1 MQISPVIRSVI
12 AFFFVSIIVA
22 AFFCLPEWSFAR
34 NLFQYKDTI
43 STSAPEQYANHTLSF
58 TILTP
63 VPPEGY
69 IEVIP
74 PTGFTTV
81 GTSTFAEQRN
91 VELLVNG
98 VPRVVGPTLSLT
110 EDEVTILPGSPGL
123 IRYTLNSS
131 AGISAGS
138 QVQLKI
144 GNHTSNALAP
154 GFAFSTSTGTT
165 TTPGDIKPIQN
176 SVDTGTHEVDMRVY
190 DSFGAEIANGG
201 FLIALIERVG
211 VGPVDTKEFIPPLR
225 FNGLPTSTVGGTTL
239 NVEISLETDEFAY
252 CRFSRTPNTD
262 YDLMSAVFS
271 NTGLI
276 FHTTVVSVTPNSQQD
291 FYVRCRDDEN
301 NKNIDDY
308 PISFFVN
315 ALPTGSSTENG
326 DGSGTGSGT
335 GGAGS
340 GSGSGEG
347 NLGGS
352 GSGGGSNTGS
362 SGGGSGGGGGGG
374 SGGGSGSGSG
384 GGFESSPA
392 PFRSGDAQVE
402 ITGFASPRAKITALV
417 DGKVAANAT
426 ADGNGAYSV
435 LIDKIARGAYTFG
448 VYATDVANTKSST
461 FSTSFTVTGARTS
474 ALSNINIAPSILVT
488 PNPVT
493 PPAQLT
499 ISGYTIPNA
508 TVTIENEKDRSAASR
523 KSFTATANNSGAWS
537 IPVPTDGFS
546 DGTYKVRAKAV
557 RDSTIV
563 NFSQYTLY
571 GVGAGART
579 GNNSDLNRDGKVN
592 LTDFSILLFW
602 WNTNGGD
609 SNPPADISQ
618 DSRVNLT
625 DFSILLFNWTG

>member
-1 MQISPVIRSVI
+1 
-12 AFFFVSIIVA
+12 
-22 AFFCLPEWSFAR
+22 
-34 NLFQYKDTI
+34 
-43 STSAPEQYANHTLSF
+43 
-58 TILTP
+58 
-63 VPPEGY
+63 
-69 IEVIP
+69 
-74 PTGFTTV
+74 
-81 GTSTFAEQRN
+81 
-91 VELLVNG
+91 
-98 VPRVVGPTLSLT
+98 
-110 EDEVTILPGSPGL
+110 
-123 IRYTLNSS
+123 
-131 AGISAGS
+131 
-138 QVQLKI
+138 
-144 GNHTSNALAP
+144 
-154 GFAFSTSTGTT
+154 
-165 TTPGDIKPIQN
+165 
-176 SVDTGTHEVDMRVY
+176 
-190 DSFGAEIANGG
+190 
-201 FLIALIERVG
+201 
-211 VGPVDTKEFIPPLR
+211 
-225 FNGLPTSTVGGTTL
+225 
-239 NVEISLETDEFAY
+239 
-252 CRFSRTPNTD
+252 
-262 YDLMSAVFS
+262 
-271 NTGLI
+271 
-276 FHTTVVSVTPNSQQD
+276 
-291 FYVRCRDDEN
+291 
-301 NKNIDDY
+301 
-308 PISFFVN
+308 
-315 ALPTGSSTENG
+315 
-326 DGSGTGSGT
+326 
-335 GGAGS
+335 
-340 GSGSGEG
+340 
-347 NLGGS
+347 
-352 GSGGGSNTGS
+352 
-362 SGGGSGGGGGGG
+362 
-374 SGGGSGSGSG
+374 
-384 GGFESSPA
+384 
-392 PFRSGDAQVE
+392 
-402 ITGFASPRAKITALV
+402 V